1 MSFILD
7 HISYTYQPGTAY
19 ASTAL
24 DDISLKINDGD
35 FIGLI
40 GHTGSGKST
49 LVKHLNGLLKA
60 TGGTIYYNGQD
71 IYDKDYDLKDLRTQV
86 GVVFQYPENQLFEET
101 VMKDV
106 MFGPK
111 NQGFDEKECTLRAY
125 EALKEVYF
133 PDDSYDQS
141 PFSLSGG
148 EKRKAAI
155 AGVLAMKPL
164 TLILDEPTAGL
175 DPESRNNLL
184 DLVRELHDK
193 KGITIVLVSHSME
206 DVAEYVNR
214 ILVMDG
220 GHLLLDG
227 TPHEV
232 FAHRDELEKI
242 HLSVPAVTDFTMRLA
257 SRGLLPKDTF
267 ATAVDEAEKM
277 IVDTINY
284 KRR

>member
-1 MSFILD
+1 MAFILD
-7 HISYTYQPGTAY
+7 HITYTYQPGTAY
-19 ASTAL
+19 ERTAL
-24 DDISLKINDGD
+24 NDINLKINDGD

-49 LVKHLNGLLKA
+49 LVQHLNGLLKA
-60 TGGTIYYNGQD
+60 TSGSIYYNGQD

-111 NQGFDEKECTLRAY
+111 NQGLDEKECTLRAY
-125 EALKEVYF
+125 EALRQVHF
-133 PDDSYDQS
+133 PEDSYDQS

-155 AGVLAMKPL
+155 AGVLAMKPA

-184 DLVRELHDK
+184 DLIREMHDK
-193 KGITIVLVSHSME
+193 SGITIILVSHSME

-214 ILVMDG
+214 ILVMEDSR
-220 GHLLLDG
+220 LLIDG

-232 FAHRDELEKI
+232 FSKRDELEKI
-242 HLSVPAVTDFTMRLA
+242 HLTVPAVTDFTMKL
-257 SRGLLPKDTF
+257 SSKGLLPEGTF
-267 ATAVDEAEKM
+267 ATTVEEAERE
-277 IVDTINY
+277 ILE
-284 KRR
+284 RFQR

>member
-7 HISYTYQPGTAY
+7 HITYTYQPGTVY
-19 ASTAL
+19 AKTAL
-24 DDISLKINDGD
+24 KDINLKIDDGD

-49 LVKHLNGLLKA
+49 LVQHLNGLLKA
-60 TGGTIYYNGQD
+60 TSGTIYYNGQD
-71 IYDKDYDLKDLRTQV
+71 IYDKEYDLKDLRTQV

-111 NQGFDEKECTLRAY
+111 NQGFDEKECTLRAF
-125 EALKEVYF
+125 EALKEVHF
-133 PDDSYDQS
+133 PDDSFDQS

-155 AGVLAMKPL
+155 AGVLAMKPA

-184 DLVRELHDK
+184 DLVKELHDK
-193 KGITIVLVSHSME
+193 KGITVIMVSHSME

-214 ILVMDG
+214 ILVMDDSE
-220 GHLLLDG
+220 LKFDG

-232 FAHRDELEKI
+232 FSHRDELEKI
-242 HLSVPAVTDFTMRLA
+242 HLSVPAVTDFTMRLS
-257 SRGLLPKDTF
+257 SRGYLAKGQF
-267 ATAVDEAEKM
+267 ATTVEEAERM
-277 IVDTINY
+277 IIDTIH
-284 KRR
+284 RR